1 MTPNPSATVIQVWSR
16 LLRAQRVAL
25 ASVEQALKR
34 ARLPPLAWY
43 DALLE
48 LEHADAGL
56 RPFELE
62 QRMLLAQY
70 NLSRLLDRLEEA
82 GLIERRTCIDD
93 RRGQIISI
101 TAAGRDTR
109 RQMWSTYRPAIQ
121 RAVGAHLSPQ
131 QAENL
136 AALLGK
142 LSAPP

>member
-1 MTPNPSATVIQVWSR
+1 MTAHPSATVIQAWSR

-25 ASVEQALKR
+25 ASVEQALREAK
-34 ARLPPLAWY
+34 LPALAWY

-48 LEHADAGL
+48 LEHAASGL

-82 GLIERRTCIDD
+82 GLIERQTCTAD
-93 RRGQIISI
+93 RRGQIIFI
-101 TAAGRDTR
+101 TAAGRDMR
-109 RQMWSTYRPAIQ
+109 RQMWNTYRPAIQ

-131 QAENL
+131 QAETL